1 MFSSLIPQDVLD
13 FQRVSWLHSSKYVS
27 GEVLDGSDKKVVVQG
42 FVPNLVVF
50 SIEIKSDMWSE
61 LLQVFRQGGTCCEL
75 FDSSYPSSKTY
86 RRDFLNFDEDNPSP
100 SVLSR
105 EVQLPNISWP
115 AIEV

>member
-50 SIEIKSDMWSE
+50 GIEIKSDMWSE
-61 LLQVFRQGGTCCEL
+61 LLQVFRQWALAVSFSIPDAQVPKHAGET
-75 FDSSYPSSKTY
+75 F
-86 RRDFLNFDEDNPSP
+86 
-100 SVLSR
+100 
-105 EVQLPNISWP
+105 
-115 AIEV
+115 